1 MFIFHQTVCFAIV
14 SLVSDMERNMRCIN
28 SGQDSEQ
35 HHDITEGLEVKC
47 TTRHW

>member
-1 MFIFHQTVCFAIV
+1 MIWN
-14 SLVSDMERNMRCIN
+14 DRNAKFMRCIN

-35 HHDITEGLEVKC
+35 HHNITEGLEVKC